1 MAVVVVLEVA
11 VREGQSNVRVE
22 IFMQIAFA
30 RRTRL
35 PSISWKSE
43 GIEGG
48 VADFLGQVFL

>member
-1 MAVVVVLEVA
+1 MLDVT
-11 VREGQSNVRVE
+11 VREGQSDVRVE
-22 IFMQIAFA
+22 IFVQIAFA
-30 RRTRL
+30 RCIRS